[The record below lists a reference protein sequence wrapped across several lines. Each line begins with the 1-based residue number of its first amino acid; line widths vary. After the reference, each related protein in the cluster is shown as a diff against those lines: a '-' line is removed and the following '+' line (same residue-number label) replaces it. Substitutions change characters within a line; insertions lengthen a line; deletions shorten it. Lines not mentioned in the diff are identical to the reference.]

1 MAAFQSA
8 FIMKSVIHILKC
20 VCVCLDVN
28 LVLDFGSFL
37 LQQELVKYTYDAAE
51 KSNLKIALD
60 AMKVSAALP
69 VNGQSLWFQLVTNS
83 RWI

>member
-20 VCVCLDVN
+20 VCLDAN

-37 LQQELVKYTYDAAE
+37 LQQELVKHTYDAAE

-69 VNGQSLWFQLVTNS
+69 VNGQSL
-83 RWI
+83 

>member
-1 MAAFQSA
+1 M
-8 FIMKSVIHILKC
+8 
-20 VCVCLDVN
+20 CVCLDVN

-69 VNGQSLWFQLVTNS
+69 VNGQSL
-83 RWI
+83 